1 MNKIYIRA
9 FFALVLAA
17 GAASCD
23 ENSWNNKL
31 DGFKEFEDQPFA
43 NQQAIEYTLT
53 DADYSFIAG
62 NAANKALAGEENA
75 AALSLVGKDKHFSA
89 ACPASEYVPA
99 FLASTDFDYF
109 TLTDGSSVKLTYR
122 VAVNEPEE
130 LAEAASVQKFT
141 IPEAFYRDEV
151 WGDEDYV
158 NAFTPLMPAA
168 DYVPVALGDY
178 LDPDNGLYCIVSYNQ
193 ADTEPSFGNAGDE
206 PAPAGPVSIFE
217 ESFTESL
224 GGFTTDDKVLPEE
237 LSYIWSWGGS
247 NYGAKASA
255 FKDNVSYATEG
266 WLISPDIDLSGYS
279 DITLAFDHVVNKFPD
294 LGFAKANCT
303 LWVSV
308 AGAAW
313 KQISIP
319 EYTDNTSWTF
329 TNSGDIKLD
338 EFAGKTIRLGFK
350 YVSEDGK
357 SGTWE
362 VKNLAIT
369 GVAAAK
375 APARV
380 RANIPTTA
388 VNAVY
393 HFDGSDWT
401 KASSDFAVLQ
411 DADYKT
417 MGQSYNNLSAAEPY
431 LSRWLDLN
439 YPYAAADAVKYV
451 YWVQYKSGA
460 SSYVCSPYTCGED
473 GKWAPTDY
481 VETETAQFVRTGGKW
496 IYNPNVQIYLPA
508 GKSQPLSS
516 VYFQTVVDWVFDNI
530 CRPLGDTNI
539 KSGLFYVTSYGNNE
553 YYSGASAY
561 QGNVDLR
568 PGSARAQYPAGYDG
582 MTDDEIV
589 EAEKSRFIYESF
601 PAALGIIHSD
611 AKPIDGLQVLY
622 TITFAAYNGTSTDY
636 YDAVYEVTGPGQFTA
651 ISCTWWEN
659 GTGK

>member
-9 FFALVLAA
+9 SLALVLAA

-43 NQQAIEYTLT
+43 NQQSIDYTLT
-53 DADYSFIAG
+53 DADYTYIAG
-62 NAANKALAGEENA
+62 NSANKALATEQDNE
-75 AALSLVGKDKHFSA
+75 AALALVGTQKRFSP

-99 FLASTDFDYF
+99 FLSSTDFEYF
-109 TLTDGSSVKLTYR
+109 TLTDGSSVKLTYN
-122 VAVNEPEE
+122 VTVNEPEA
-130 LAEAASVQKFT
+130 LLEAASVQKYT
-141 IPEAFYRDEV
+141 IDEAFYRDEV
-151 WGDEDYV
+151 WGGEDYV
-158 NAFTPLMPAA
+158 NAFTPLMPA
-168 DYVPVALGDY
+168 DNYVPVALGDFVNPY
-178 LDPDNGLYCIVSYNQ
+178 KGTYCIVSYNQ
-193 ADTEPSFGNAGDE
+193 ADTEPSFGNDE
-206 PAPAGPVSIFE
+206 PAPSGPVSVFA
-217 ESFTESL
+217 ESFTEGL
-224 GGFTTDDKVLPEE
+224 GGFTTDDAVIPEE
-237 LSYIWSWGGS
+237 LTFVWSWGGA

-255 FKDNVSYATEG
+255 FKDNVSYATES
-266 WLISPDIDLSGYS
+266 WLVSPDINLSGYT
-279 DITLAFDHVVNKFPD
+279 DITLAFEHVVNKFPD
-294 LGFAKANCT
+294 LEFAKANCT

-308 AGAAW
+308 AGDAW
-313 KQISIP
+313 KQVEIP
-319 EYTDNTSWTF
+319 VYTDNTSWAF

-350 YVSEDGK
+350 YVSEEGK

-362 VKNLAIT
+362 VKNLTINA
-369 GVAAAK
+369 VAGAK
-375 APARV
+375 APARIK
-380 RANIPTTA
+380 ANLPATA

-393 HFDGSDWT
+393 HFDGSDWV
-401 KASSDFAVLQ
+401 KAASDFTVLQ

-417 MGQSYNNLSAAEPY
+417 MGQSYNNLTAAEPY

-439 YPYAAADAVKYV
+439 YPYGVAEAVKYV
-451 YWVQYKSGA
+451 FWIQYAGGT

-473 GKWAPTDY
+473 GKWTPTEF

-496 IYNPNVQIYLPA
+496 IYNPNVTIDLPA

-516 VYFQTVVDWVFDNI
+516 LYYQTIVDWVFETI

-568 PGSARAQYPAGYDG
+568 PGSARAQYPAGYES

-589 EAEKSRFIYESF
+589 EAEKTRFIYESL
-601 PAALGIIHSD
+601 PAALGILNPD

-622 TITFAAYNGTSTDY
+622 TINFAAYNGASTDY
-636 YDAVYEVTGPGQFTA
+636 YVAVYEVSGPAQFTP